1 MNRPPPELDGAKVLK
16 YAVLVDG
23 VENTGNVLHQ
33 VNGQEVASV
42 AALAICQYSGNE
54 DFYIFFCDSDWEVL
68 TDLCRET
75 MDAALGQA
83 EFEYRE
89 ISKHWKEVAQPAT
102 PPYSEPAARSP
113 QG

>member
-1 MNRPPPELDGAKVLK
+1 MLK
-16 YAVLVDG
+16 YAVVVDG

-33 VNGQEVASV
+33 VNGQKVASV
-42 AALAICQYSGNE
+42 AALAICQYSGTK

-89 ISKHWKEVAQPAT
+89 ISKHWKEVAQPPAA
-102 PPYSEPAARSP
+102 PYSDPAARSS